1 MSLTRRSF
9 VHALGAGAASSLVP
23 HLHLP
28 EMAWVHAPAGAVRLD
43 RNENP
48 NGPAKEA
55 IQAITLAAA
64 ESSRYPDEVVMQ
76 LTRAVADAVGVA
88 EFNVVLTC
96 GSTDVIRSA
105 VYSFTSPTRALI
117 TAGPSYESPGND
129 AQRIQSPVVTV
140 PVTSDLALDL
150 PTMAAASKGAGL
162 VYLCNPNNP
171 TGTVHSGNDIR
182 TTISTILSDT
192 PDATILVDEAYHEY
206 VEDPAYATMIPLA
219 LGNPRVIVSRTFSK
233 VFGMA
238 GLRVGYAMGEP
249 ETLDHIRTQRLN
261 IGVNRLGAVAA
272 LASLGLK
279 SHIEREHAKNK
290 EAREWTQR
298 ELASFGYPSVASHTN
313 FIMVDV
319 RQDAKTFREACK
331 AQNVLVGRPF
341 PPLTSYS
348 RISIGSMDDMHR
360 AMDVFKH
367 ILPKQPRTEKA

>member
-1 MSLTRRSF
+1 MSLSRRHF
-9 VHALGAGAASSLVP
+9 VHTLGAGAASSLIAP
-23 HLHLP
+23 LHLP
-28 EMAWVHAPAGAVRLD
+28 ELEWVIAPASAVRLD

-64 ESSRYPDEVVMQ
+64 ESSRYPDELVTQ
-76 LTRAVADAVGVA
+76 LTRAVADTVGVA

-105 VYSFTSPTRALI
+105 VYGFTSPTRGLV
-117 TAGPSYESPGND
+117 TAAPSYESPGND
-129 AQRIQSPVVTV
+129 AQRIKTPVVAV
-140 PVTSDLALDL
+140 PVTSEIALDL
-150 PTMAAASKGAGL
+150 PAMATASHGAGL

-171 TGTVHSGNDIR
+171 TGTVHSGDDVKACIAK
-182 TTISTILSDT
+182 ILADT

-206 VEDPAYATMIPLA
+206 VEDPKYATMIPLA
-219 LGNPRVIVSRTFSK
+219 LQNPRVIVSRTFSK

-238 GLRVGYAMGEP
+238 GLRVGYAIGQP
-249 ETLDHIRTQRLN
+249 ETLEHIRQQRLA
-261 IGVNRLGAVAA
+261 IGVNRMGAVAA

-290 EAREWTQR
+290 DAREWTQR
-298 ELASFGYPSVASHTN
+298 ELASFGYPSVPSHTN

-319 RQDAKTFREACK
+319 RQDAKAFREACK

-341 PPLTSYS
+341 PPLNTYA
-348 RISIGSMDDMHR
+348 RVSIGTMDDMHR
-360 AMDVFKH
+360 AMDVFRH
-367 ILPKQPRTEKA
+367 ILPKATVSRAG

>member
-1 MSLTRRSF
+1 MHT
-9 VHALGAGAASSLVP
+9 LGAGAASSMLP
-23 HLHLP
+23 ALHLP
-28 EMAWVHAPAGAVRLD
+28 ELAWVAAPAGAVRLD

-55 IQAITLAAA
+55 IQAITAAAA
-64 ESSRYPDEVVMQ
+64 ESSRYPDELVAQ
-76 LTRAVADAVGVA
+76 LTRAVADTVGVA

-96 GSTDVIRSA
+96 GSTDVIRSS

-117 TAGPSYESPGND
+117 TAAPSYESPGND
-129 AQRIQSPVVTV
+129 ALRIKSPVVAV
-140 PVTSDLALDL
+140 PVTSELGLDL
-150 PTMAAASKGAGL
+150 PKMAAASKGAGL

-171 TGTVHSGNDIR
+171 TGTVHSGDDIK
-182 TTISTILSDT
+182 TTIAKILGDT

-206 VEDPAYATMIPLA
+206 VEDPRYATMIPLA
-219 LGNPRVIVSRTFSK
+219 LQNPRVIVSRTFSK

-238 GLRVGYAMGEP
+238 GLRVGYAVGQP
-249 ETLDHIRTQRLN
+249 ETLEHIRTQRLA
-261 IGVNRLGAVAA
+261 IGVNRMGAVAA

-290 EAREWTQR
+290 DAREWTQR

-331 AQNVLVGRPF
+331 ARNVLVGRPF
-341 PPLTSYS
+341 PPLDAYA
-348 RISIGSMDDMHR
+348 RVSIGTMDDMHR
-360 AMDVFKH
+360 AMDAFRH
-367 ILPKQPRTEKA
+367 ILPKQPRTAKA